1 MVWFPTFCVIDC
13 VINLSLVQVSSYEKE
28 ISSDEDFGQLL
39 QHREETRRYVMKRCK
54 SYLSS
59 RIRCCWSR
67 KHKYFVKGPWR
78 CVFKFES
85 PFAGIKKMPHRLL
98 VNRSV
103 FFIPRE
109 YKALPSVQILFT
121 KLRSHLPFCPA
132 RDDRPR
138 FFVFILVVTVS
149 AYHDQHFVT

>member
-1 MVWFPTFCVIDC
+1 
-13 VINLSLVQVSSYEKE
+13 
-28 ISSDEDFGQLL
+28 
-39 QHREETRRYVMKRCK
+39 
-54 SYLSS
+54 
-59 RIRCCWSR
+59 
-67 KHKYFVKGPWR
+67 
-78 CVFKFES
+78 
-85 PFAGIKKMPHRLL
+85 MPHSLL

-138 FFVFILVVTVS
+138 FFVFIFVVTVS
-149 AYHDQHFVT
+149 AYHDQHFVTWKKQQKTYIIEQFVAFWYTGCSAISGLDVVSKGEGLSCIVLVKTPTSLMPYSNGCINRYWPISYWSKPFDRFLVEKACPAMGRYPV